1 MSEHKESIPP
11 ELEERFKQEAPTE
24 RQELE
29 HVWHLLEQ
37 THPAPD
43 DLPTADETWAH
54 LQSRLERSSAPPRAA
69 ADRAATGRA
78 PHRRPARRL
87 WRGWAAAACIV
98 AATVGGIWL
107 WQQPVRVAVPTGE
120 QVTTTL
126 PDGST
131 VELSGGTTLSYRRGF
146 GRWLFG
152 TLEQRVVRLRGEAF
166 FKVEHSPPPFSV
178 KTFNARV
185 EVQGTR
191 FNVRAWPESTDTAET
206 QVTLASGQVQVTAQA
221 RSSRV
226 VTLARPGQTA
236 RVVGAHAPP
245 TAPQDTSIARVLA
258 WRHRGFAVANMPLPN
273 ILTEL
278 ERRYGAT
285 VTLHD
290 PTAST
295 VLMTLFYPKRT
306 DLETILHDICVAQ
319 DLNYR
324 VTNKGYE
331 LFREAPSAVKQ
342 LP

>member
-1 MSEHKESIPP
+1 MSEYKESIPP

-54 LQSRLERSSAPPRAA
+54 LQSRLDRSSAPSRAA
-69 ADRAATGRA
+69 ADRA

-87 WRGWAAAACIV
+87 WRGWTAAACIV
-98 AATVGGIWL
+98 AATVGVIWL
-107 WQQPVRVAVPTGE
+107 WQQPVRIAVPAGE
-120 QVTTTL
+120 QTTTTL

-131 VELSGGTTLSYRRGF
+131 VELGGGTTLSYRRGF
-146 GRWLFG
+146 SRWPFG
-152 TLEQRVVRLRGEAF
+152 SAEQRAVRLRGEAF
-166 FKVEHSPPPFSV
+166 FEVKHGPPPFSV
-178 KTFNARV
+178 ETFNAHV

-191 FNVRAWPESTDTAET
+191 FNVRAWPDPADTAET
-206 QVTLASGQVQVTAQA
+206 QVTLASGRVQVTAQV
-221 RSSRV
+221 RPSRA

-236 RVVGAHAPP
+236 RVLGTGAPP

-258 WRHRGFAVANMPLPN
+258 WRQRGFAVSKMPLPN
-273 ILTEL
+273 ILIEL
-278 ERRYGAT
+278 ERRYGAP

-290 PTAST
+290 PAASLD
-295 VLMTLFYPKRT
+295 LMTLFYPKQT

-319 DLNYR
+319 NLNYR
-324 VTNKGYE
+324 VTNKGYA
-331 LFREAPSAVKQ
+331 LFREAPSAAKQ
-342 LP
+342 SP

>member
-1 MSEHKESIPP
+1 MSEHKKSIPP
-11 ELEERFKQEAPTE
+11 ELKERLKQEAPTE
-24 RQELE
+24 RRELE

-37 THPAPD
+37 ARSTTD
-43 DLPTADETWAH
+43 DLPAADKAWEQ
-54 LQSRLERSSAPPRAA
+54 LQSRLNRSSARPRAA
-69 ADRAATGRA
+69 IDRA
-78 PHRRPARRL
+78 PHRRPARRS
-87 WRGWAAAACIV
+87 WRGWVAAACIV
-98 AATVGGIWL
+98 AAAIGIIWL
-107 WQQPVRVAVPTGE
+107 WQQPVRIAVPTGE

-131 VELSGGTTLSYRRGF
+131 VELSGGTTLSYRRSF

-166 FKVEHSPPPFSV
+166 FEVEHSPPPFSV
-178 KTFNARV
+178 KTFNAHV

-191 FNVRAWPESTDTAET
+191 FNVRAWPEPADTAET

-221 RSSRV
+221 RSGRV
-226 VTLARPGQTA
+226 VTLVRPGQMA
-236 RVVGAHAPP
+236 RVVGTHAPP

-258 WRHRGFAVANMPLPN
+258 WRQRGFAVSNMPLPN

-278 ERRYGAT
+278 ERRYGAP
-285 VTLHD
+285 VVLH

-295 VLMTLFYPKRT
+295 VLMTLFYPKQT

-324 VTNKGYE
+324 VTNKGYT
-331 LFREAPSAVKQ
+331 LFREAPSAAKQ